1 MAKFVI
7 AGKAD
12 CPRYARA
19 EQLADDLATNL
30 PSFQVHKII
39 KSASEWPEWLKTQC
53 DDKNW
58 QHADSPLIWREL
70 VNRGGKGLYMGGCD
84 DFVVYARHN
93 YGFEAKL
100 LDDDYREIGSEN
112 LAQYEKDSE
121 SKALSEEKAPKP
133 FVIATNEGSST
144 VIYHALG
151 KIGRG
156 DVFGET
162 CELEIRLLD
171 EDNVDV
177 ATGVAMEIR
186 DCAFP
191 LIQNIFVTSD
201 PAKAFDDVDVLL
213 MSNIDIDAA
222 RIESYARIVDEK
234 SPNAKIVFFG
244 GENCFDLAA
253 SFLEK
258 TNAVS
263 SKNVTALSRDIE
275 MRAKGILA
283 RALRVNSSDVSDV
296 VIWGKSGASR
306 VDFARARVRNH
317 VGSISG
323 PPFFYRHAKELI
335 FEKEKLTNEMAALTS
350 TKRGSPPLL
359 VAAALTNHLADWFL
373 GGSDDVKSVGL
384 VSEGWYGIPA
394 GTIYS
399 FPVRANASAFS
410 VDLTFDFETDTDK
423 DKDKEEESKAT
434 TETNQEEIVRDSEDK

>member
-1 MAKFVI
+1 
-7 AGKAD
+7 
-12 CPRYARA
+12 
-19 EQLADDLATNL
+19 
-30 PSFQVHKII
+30 
-39 KSASEWPEWLKTQC
+39 
-53 DDKNW
+53 
-58 QHADSPLIWREL
+58 
-70 VNRGGKGLYMGGCD
+70 MGGCD
-84 DFVVYARHN
+84 DFVDYARHN

-112 LAQYEKDSE
+112 LAQYEKDLE
-121 SKALSEEKAPKP
+121 SKALSKDEAPKP

-144 VIYHALG
+144 VIYHALA

-162 CELEIRLLD
+162 RELEIRLLD

-191 LIQNIFVTSD
+191 LIQNIFATSD

-213 MSNIDIDAA
+213 MSNSIDR

-258 TNAVS
+258 TNAIS
-263 SKNVTALSRDIE
+263 STNVTALSRDIE

-283 RALRVNSSDVSDV
+283 RALHVNSSDVSDV
-296 VIWGKSGASR
+296 VVWGKSHASSRR

-335 FEKEKLTNEMAALTS
+335 FEKDKLTDEMTALTS
-350 TKRGSPPLL
+350 KSGSGPLL
-359 VAAALTNHLADWFL
+359 VATALTNHLADWFL

-399 FPVRANASAFS
+399 FPVRARANACAFS

-423 DKDKEEESKAT
+423 ESKAT
-434 TETNQEEIVRDSEDK
+434 TETNQEEIIQDK